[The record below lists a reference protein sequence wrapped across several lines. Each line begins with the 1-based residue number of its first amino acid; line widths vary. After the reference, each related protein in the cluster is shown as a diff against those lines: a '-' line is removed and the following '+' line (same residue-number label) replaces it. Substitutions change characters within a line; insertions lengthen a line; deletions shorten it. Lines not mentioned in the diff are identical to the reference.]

1 MRQFILAAVMSGFT
15 LAAPALAQD
24 TKRYAEGGITFDY
37 PKGWKATTE
46 NPGGVVSVTVQNDKG
61 TQAIIQIHQATADPK
76 VVRSEMEKV
85 FRKVFDGKLVK
96 GSEKAAKRK
105 IAGSERQGVAM
116 DFEVAKDVPIHF
128 EFFAFPLAA
137 KKPVVCIVLQYGE
150 FDATE
155 AKKGFDLI
163 AGSLAESGIVKK
175 GDDTTKRPAVVRG
188 KAVTGVLTP
197 ANKTWKV
204 VGLEVDL
211 AYISDR
217 DYSIKKYPKEMEGGH
232 VVIRDS
238 GRIGDWV
245 QKGQLTL
252 AKDATLY
259 VAMLVNADGKD
270 ILSKAQLD
278 AMAADGWTFL
288 KEPFETTTP
297 DKSWDWKVARRAI
310 KAGEV
315 ELPLPPREFPFFR
328 THVIYVFK

>member
-1 MRQFILAAVMSGFT
+1 MKRFLLAVILGSFAFA
-15 LAAPALAQD
+15 LAALAQD
-24 TKRYAEGGITFDY
+24 TTRYSENGITFDY

-61 TQAIIQIHQATADPK
+61 TQAIVQIHAADADPK
-76 VVRSEMEKV
+76 KVRSEVEKV

-96 GSEKAAKRK
+96 GSEKAVKRK
-105 IAGSERQGVAM
+105 IAGSEREGAAM

-128 EFFAFPLAA
+128 EFFAFPLAV
-137 KKPVVCIVLQYGE
+137 KKPVVCVVFQHAE
-150 FDATE
+150 FDVDA

-163 AGSLAESGIVKK
+163 AGSLAESGAAKK
-175 GDDTTKRPAVVRG
+175 PADPKQAKVVRG
-188 KAVTGVLTP
+188 KPVTGLLTP
-197 ANKTWKV
+197 ASKAWKV
-204 VGLEVDL
+204 VGVEPNL

-217 DYSIKKYPKEMEGGH
+217 DYNIKKYPKEMAGGH

-238 GRIGDWV
+238 GQIADWV

-297 DKSWDWKVARRAI
+297 DKSWDWKVAKKSI
-310 KAGEV
+310 QKGEV
-315 ELPLPPREFPFFR
+315 ELPLPPKEFLFFR